1 MEISQLP
8 PGDDRDR
15 RGGAGQDK
23 TTQRLIMFVKEG
35 KFNSRHRHKH
45 QSKIYIKINTIA
57 AFGFIKMITEAIHTD
72 LFQKASL
79 PHNLDNIA
87 M

>member
-1 MEISQLP
+1 MTETEE
-8 PGDDRDR
+8 
-15 RGGAGQDK
+15 GGGGGWTRQHKDLLCSLKKENSTAGTDTSTK
-23 TTQRLIMFVKEG
+23 
-35 KFNSRHRHKH
+35 
-45 QSKIYIKINTIA
+45 SKIYIKINTIA